1 MTRPAPPGPSA
12 PEPGDAARGDRA
24 AARAAPSPEAG
35 AGDFRLSRRGLIAGS
50 GLAAA
55 ATLVAGLR
63 AGTSPADAAAA
74 PAVGSGSAV
83 GPSPAGM
90 RGEAGATVPFFGLH
104 QAGVI
109 TPQPPYLAF
118 AAYDLVDADPAS
130 FAELMAA
137 WTSAAARLAAGRP
150 LEGPSRV
157 FGPPPD
163 SGETA
168 GVGPSR
174 LTLTV
179 GFGPSLFER
188 LGLASHR
195 PAALVDLPA
204 FPGDELDPAR
214 TGGDLC
220 LQACAE
226 DPGVA
231 FHAVRNLTRLGRD
244 AVSLRYVQ
252 IGSGS
257 TTRAAPGAVPPRN
270 LLGFHDGTD
279 NPDPADP
286 AAMRGVVWVGRGP
299 DQPWMAGGTY
309 LVARRIRIHLEA
321 WDHSTIAEQEHTVG
335 RVKATGAPLG
345 GRRLDDPPAL
355 GALGANGQPLI
366 PNDAHIRQASPALNG
381 GATLLRR
388 GFSFVDGLDPA
399 SGELDAGLF
408 FICFQRDP
416 GRQFVT
422 VQQRLAANDALASYL
437 VHTGSGLFACP
448 PGVQPGEP
456 WGSGLL
462 RAAGLRA

>member
-168 GVGPSR
+168 
-174 LTLTV
+174 
-179 GFGPSLFER
+179 
-188 LGLASHR
+188 
-195 PAALVDLPA
+195 AA
-204 FPGDELDPAR
+204 
-214 TGGDLC
+214 
-220 LQACAE
+220 
-226 DPGVA
+226 
-231 FHAVRNLTRLGRD
+231 
-244 AVSLRYVQ
+244 
-252 IGSGS
+252 
-257 TTRAAPGAVPPRN
+257 
-270 LLGFHDGTD
+270 
-279 NPDPADP
+279 
-286 AAMRGVVWVGRGP
+286 
-299 DQPWMAGGTY
+299 
-309 LVARRIRIHLEA
+309 
-321 WDHSTIAEQEHTVG
+321 
-335 RVKATGAPLG
+335 
-345 GRRLDDPPAL
+345 
-355 GALGANGQPLI
+355 
-366 PNDAHIRQASPALNG
+366 
-381 GATLLRR
+381 
-388 GFSFVDGLDPA
+388 
-399 SGELDAGLF
+399 
-408 FICFQRDP
+408 
-416 GRQFVT
+416 
-422 VQQRLAANDALASYL
+422 
-437 VHTGSGLFACP
+437 
-448 PGVQPGEP
+448 
-456 WGSGLL
+456 
-462 RAAGLRA
+462 